1 MGKNLVIVESPAK
14 AKTMESFLGKDFS
27 VVSCYGHVRDLKKKG
42 LSVDIEHDFDPEY
55 EILPDKRDLVSRL
68 KKASK
73 EYELV
78 WLATDEDREGEAISW
93 HLEQSLDLPADK
105 IRRIVFREITK
116 NAIRSAVKHPRSI
129 DHNLVDAQQ
138 ARRVLDRLVGYQLS
152 PVLWKKI
159 KRGLSAG
166 RVQSAAVRLIVERES
181 EILGFTP
188 QDFFKVEALFG
199 VEKGKK
205 LRADLP
211 ERLQSEPVARE
222 LLERCRNARF
232 TITNLEKKPAKKSP
246 APPFTTST
254 LQQEAGRKLGYSVSR
269 TMLLAQRLYEAGHIS
284 YMRTDSVAL
293 SNDALSGAASAITDM
308 FGADHVKTR
317 RYQTKAAQAQEAHE
331 AIRPTNFN
339 NKVAGADRTE
349 QRLYELIWKRAI
361 ASQMADA
368 KLERT
373 TVTISISTDP
383 RTLVAKG
390 EVVIFDGFLKV
401 YEVDT
406 DEENEEKTGGLLP
419 PLKVGQELDLIHMHA
434 TQRFTRSK
442 PRYSEASLVKAM
454 EERGI
459 GRPSTYAPTITTI
472 QHRGYVTKETREGE
486 ERKYLDLILRGGSIE
501 VENKTEI
508 TGTEKGKLF
517 PTDMAMIV
525 NDFLVNNFPNIVD
538 LSFTADVEQDFDAVA
553 AGRKQWKKMIAGF
566 YKDFSTKLH
575 ETEENVN
582 RSDAVVTR
590 ELGVDPKSGRRIVA
604 RMARFGPVVEKTAR
618 DENEKPEFAGLLP
631 GQLIETVTL
640 EDALNLLSLPREI
653 GEYDGKV
660 VSAGIGRY
668 GPYVR
673 HNATYVSL
681 GKEYDPHTVT
691 LDQAIYL
698 LEEKKKAADK
708 KVIKEFPD
716 LDIRVLRGRYGPY
729 ISTNGKNVKIPKDY
743 EPEQLTQQQ
752 CEKLIAE
759 APAKKRKKRAVRK
772 K

>member
-27 VVSCYGHVRDLKKKG
+27 VVSCYGHVRDLRKKG
-42 LSVDIEHDFDPEY
+42 LSVDIEHDFAPEY
-55 EILPDKRDLVSRL
+55 EILPDKRELVKKL

-93 HLEQSLDLPADK
+93 HLEQSLELPSEK
-105 IRRIVFREITK
+105 TRRIVFREITR
-116 NAIRSAVKHPRSI
+116 NAIRSAVEHPRTI

-166 RVQSAAVRLIVERES
+166 RVQSAAVRLIVERER
-181 EILGFTP
+181 EILSFNP
-188 QDFFKVEALFG
+188 EDFFKVEALFG

-205 LRADLP
+205 LKADLP
-211 ERLQSEPVARE
+211 ERLESEPEARE
-222 LLERCRNARF
+222 LLERCRGAQF
-232 TITNLEKKPAKKSP
+232 TISNLEKKPAKKSP
-246 APPFTTST
+246 SPPFTTST

-293 SNDALSGAASAITDM
+293 SNDALSGAAKAITNM

-317 RYQTKAAQAQEAHE
+317 RYQTKTAQAQEAHE
-331 AIRPTNFN
+331 AIRPTNFSN
-339 NKVAGADRTE
+339 RMAGADRNE

-368 KLERT
+368 RLERT

-383 RTLVAKG
+383 RNLMAKG
-390 EVVIFDGFLKV
+390 EIVVFDGFLKV
-401 YEVDT
+401 YEVET
-406 DEENEEKTGGLLP
+406 DEESEEKSGGLLP
-419 PLKVGQELDLIHMHA
+419 PLKVGQILDFIHMHA

-472 QHRGYVTKETREGE
+472 QHRGYVTKETREGD
-486 ERKYLDLILRGGSIE
+486 ERHYIDLMLSDSQIL
-501 VENKTEI
+501 VEKKTEI
-508 TGTEKGKLF
+508 TGTEKAKLF

-525 NDFLVNNFPNIVD
+525 NDFLVSNFPKIID

-553 AGRKQWKKMIAGF
+553 AGRKEWKKMIAGF
-566 YKDFSTKLH
+566 YKDFSVQLH
-575 ETEENVN
+575 ETETTVN

-590 ELGVDPKSGRRIVA
+590 ELGVDPDTGRRVVA

-618 DENEKPEFAGLLP
+618 DENEKPVYAGLLP

-640 EDALNLLSLPREI
+640 EDALKLLSLPREI
-653 GEYDGKV
+653 GEYEGKV
-660 VSAGIGRY
+660 VSAGIGRF

-681 GKEYDPHTVT
+681 GKEYDPHSVT
-691 LDQAIYL
+691 LDQAIRL

-708 KVIKEFPD
+708 KVIKEFPGK
-716 LDIRVLRGRYGPY
+716 DIRVLRGRYGPY
-729 ISTNGKNVKIPKDY
+729 IATSGKNVKIPKDY
-743 EPEQLTQQQ
+743 DPETLTEET
-752 CEKLIAE
+752 CEKLIE
-759 APAKKRKKRAVRK
+759 QAPAKKRRSRVTKKK
-772 K
+772 